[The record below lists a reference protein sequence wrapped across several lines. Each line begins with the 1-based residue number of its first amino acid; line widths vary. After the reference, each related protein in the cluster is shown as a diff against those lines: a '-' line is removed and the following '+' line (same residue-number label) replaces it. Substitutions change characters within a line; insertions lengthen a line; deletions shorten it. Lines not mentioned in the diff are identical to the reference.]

1 MNDSEIIEL
10 YFQRD
15 EQAIKETDSRYGGL
29 CHHIAY
35 NILNENKFKQ
45 AYNIL
50 NNKEDAEECVSDAY
64 VGVWNAI
71 PPARP
76 DNFMAFVSRI
86 TRNLSL
92 KKLEFITRD
101 KRSRDM
107 SVSLEELEAVLP
119 DERCV
124 KDITGE
130 ELGSAISRFLRGQKA
145 EARNVFIRKYYFFD
159 SVKEIAARYSFT
171 ESKVKNMLLHT
182 RKKLRDYLVK
192 EDIWI

>member
-29 CHHIAY
+29 CHLI
-35 NILNENKFKQ
+35 

-76 DNFMAFVSRI
+76 DNFMAFISRI

-130 ELGSAISRFLRGQKA
+130 ELGNAISRFLRGQKA

>member
-1 MNDSEIIEL
+1 
-10 YFQRD
+10 
-15 EQAIKETDSRYGGL
+15 
-29 CHHIAY
+29 
-35 NILNENKFKQ
+35 
-45 AYNIL
+45 
-50 NNKEDAEECVSDAY
+50 
-64 VGVWNAI
+64 
-71 PPARP
+71 
-76 DNFMAFVSRI
+76 MAFISRI

-130 ELGSAISRFLRGQKA
+130 ELGNAISRFLRGQKA

>member
-35 NILNENKFKQ
+35 NILN
-45 AYNIL
+45 
-50 NNKEDAEECVSDAY
+50 NKEDAEECVSDAY

-76 DNFMAFVSRI
+76 DNFMAFISRI

-92 KKLEFITRD
+92 KNWNLSPAISVQEICRSRSKSL
-101 KRSRDM
+101 KRSFRM
-107 SVSLEELEAVLP
+107 
-119 DERCV
+119 
-124 KDITGE
+124 KD
-130 ELGSAISRFLRGQKA
+130 
-145 EARNVFIRKYYFFD
+145 V
-159 SVKEIAARYSFT
+159 
-171 ESKVKNMLLHT
+171 
-182 RKKLRDYLVK
+182 
-192 EDIWI
+192 

>member
-35 NILNENKFKQ
+35 NILN
-45 AYNIL
+45 
-50 NNKEDAEECVSDAY
+50 NKEDAEECVSDAY

-76 DNFMAFVSRI
+76 DNFMAFISRI

-107 SVSLEELEAVLP
+107 SVSL
-119 DERCV
+119 
-124 KDITGE
+124 E

>member
-1 MNDSEIIEL
+1 MNDSEILEL

-29 CHHIAY
+29 CHHI
-35 NILNENKFKQ
+35 

-76 DNFMAFVSRI
+76 DNFMAFISRI

-130 ELGSAISRFLRGQKA
+130 ELGSAISRFLCGQKA